1 MANSCCFLWKA
12 SISSCILWLLYQSS
26 HRKMLLIYAWKHLQ
40 FYTNAIRIKDFLCFF
55 IASMVRFFLH
65 LMSFLYLAGLK
76 EVRIFYI
83 QVLHLWVLAGYNW
96 QASQVRTRI
105 VYHLYLQVIYHS
117 RLWWWFWVRFR
128 NSIFLF
134 LMGFQPDWK
143 F

>member
-1 MANSCCFLWKA
+1 MVCFTKMFTKIPASQNNGKWYQICKNQTMVEKRVSTLFVSQGLMANSCCFRWKA

-26 HRKMLLIYAWKHLQ
+26 HRKMLLIYAWKYLQ

-83 QVLHLWVLAGYNW
+83 QVLHLWVLAGYN
-96 QASQVRTRI
+96 
-105 VYHLYLQVIYHS
+105 
-117 RLWWWFWVRFR
+117 
-128 NSIFLF
+128 
-134 LMGFQPDWK
+134 
-143 F
+143 